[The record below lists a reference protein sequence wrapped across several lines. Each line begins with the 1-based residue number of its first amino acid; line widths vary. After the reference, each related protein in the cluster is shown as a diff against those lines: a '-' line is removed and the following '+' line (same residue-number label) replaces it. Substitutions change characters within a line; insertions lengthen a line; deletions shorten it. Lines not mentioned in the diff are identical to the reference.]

1 PGGVSL
7 TRRCNWATLRTRSP
21 ANSRMTSL
29 ASTPALA
36 AGPSSSTWVTTAPY
50 SPGNFNSRAL
60 SALTSFKRTPIH
72 DPLPS
77 DVTTLVLIS
86 GSDSSAR
93 ITPRLTSETTTMANS
108 QVTLFGVIAL
118 LPPKSCEKNQLPHA
132 KTPSAKQT
140 KGELLY
146 CFADLCGFAPLRE
159 MFLLCLRFLHA
170 LPTSG

>member
-1 PGGVSL
+1 
-7 TRRCNWATLRTRSP
+7 
-21 ANSRMTSL
+21 
-29 ASTPALA
+29 
-36 AGPSSSTWVTTAPY
+36 
-50 SPGNFNSRAL
+50 FNSRAL

-118 LPPKSCEKNQLPHA
+118 LPPKSCEKNQLRRT
-132 KTPSAKQT
+132 KTPRRQANQGRT
-140 KGELLY
+140 PLL
-146 CFADLCGFAPLRE
+146 LCGPLR
-159 MFLLCLRFLHA
+159 LCA
-170 LPTSG
+170 SA